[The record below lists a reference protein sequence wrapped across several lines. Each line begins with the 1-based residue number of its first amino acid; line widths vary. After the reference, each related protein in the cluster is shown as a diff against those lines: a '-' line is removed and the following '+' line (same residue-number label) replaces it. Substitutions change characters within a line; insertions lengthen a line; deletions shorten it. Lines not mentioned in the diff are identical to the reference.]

1 MSLRFMP
8 TSSLLESRARRG
20 AAVQRLLLLLTLIFL
35 LLSPL
40 HSRAEDPT
48 PAFDAANKL
57 YEGGKFAEAAAAYQK
72 LAQTS
77 PGSAAVYFNLGNA
90 FFKSGQIGRAIV
102 AYHQAE
108 KIAPR
113 DPDIRANLQ
122 FARNQIQGPTLVP
135 GRWQRWLGKLTLNE
149 WTMLASGVFWLWL
162 LLLAGLQWRPALRPA
177 LRGSIVTL
185 AVAAVLLCACL
196 AAAWSENR
204 PQHTAVV
211 ISQDAS
217 VHNGPFD
224 ESPTAFRLNDGAELR
239 ILDEKDN
246 WLQVTADGRRIGW
259 LRRDKVQLT
268 TDTPF

>member
-1 MSLRFMP
+1 MLGLI
-8 TSSLLESRARRG
+8 LLW
-20 AAVQRLLLLLTLIFL
+20 VLVLY
-35 LLSPL
+35 PL
-40 HSRAEDPT
+40 FSFAEDPT

-57 YEGGKFAEAAAAYQK
+57 YEGGKFTEAAAAYEK

-204 PQHTAVV
+204 PRHAAVV

-217 VHNGPFD
+217 VHNGPYD

-259 LRRDKVQLT
+259 LRRDKVLEIS
-268 TDTPF
+268 